1 MCSPNNLLTAGVA
14 IIEELPMRVVERS
27 WSFPNQLQLIS
38 CVTGGKRQ
46 VHLYWRDRSNQQ
58 PL

>member
-1 MCSPNNLLTAGVA
+1 MCSPNNLLTAKVA
-14 IIEELPMRVVERS
+14 IIEELQMRVVERS

-38 CVTGGKRQ
+38 CVTGCKRQ
-46 VHLYWRDRSNQQ
+46 VPLYWRDRSNQQ